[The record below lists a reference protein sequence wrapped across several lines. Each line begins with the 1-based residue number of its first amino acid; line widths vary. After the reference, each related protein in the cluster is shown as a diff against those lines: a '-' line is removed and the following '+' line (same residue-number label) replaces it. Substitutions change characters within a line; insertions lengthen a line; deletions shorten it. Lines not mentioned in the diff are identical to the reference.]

1 MELRGVAA
9 GDLAGALRETNAIAA
24 GTRTRRSIYH
34 ASPQPGSRRAAANA
48 EEWGR
53 AAEILERRLHLT
65 GQRGPW

>member
-34 ASPQPGSRRAAANA
+34 ASLNPDPGERQLTRRNGGGPPRSLNA
-48 EEWGR
+48 GC
-53 AAEILERRLHLT
+53 I
-65 GQRGPW
+65 